1 MKDYSYFPGMLLTS
15 ALIFGSISL
24 NPLLKK
30 KEEKVEEVPVVIQ
43 DTRKISHWE
52 CWLDGTYTKISITRG
67 YSFTAVLHT
76 NMHGEITLYGSEK
89 VDHANEIV
97 ELFGSV
103 GNSENVAIGTFSAKQ
118 ATLIGQTQLPEKT
131 LLGEIDM
138 VTGNRSYTI
147 IISPLP

>member
-1 MKDYSYFPGMLLTS
+1 M
-15 ALIFGSISL
+15 
-24 NPLLKK
+24 
-30 KEEKVEEVPVVIQ
+30 V
-43 DTRKISHWE
+43 R
-52 CWLDGTYTKISITRG
+52 TKISITRG
-67 YSFTAVLHT
+67 HAFTAVLHT
-76 NMHGEITLYGSEK
+76 NMYGEITLYGSEK

-147 IISPLP
+147 IISPLL